1 MSTIPVSRLKVH
13 PLRGM
18 DQRWRAKPS
27 SAEEIRDM
35 TWVEQDGWKDGPGY
49 RTVVHSYYTSGSQ
62 IEQQQSSTSVNA
74 FDSEGA
80 VTSLHWFSQ
89 HNGAVQWTIWE
100 TAAGELKYFNGSKA
114 PTSVFNLVEDRDGN
128 AFNGTDRVRTY
139 TSSPHVKTQSF
150 TYGGRLYLING
161 KDEPVVFD
169 GRKADP
175 CGFGLSAG
183 MPAAAVPDKTAG
195 DDPIMTQDS
204 RIGLGVL
211 DGGEDD
217 TQGYRYKVTFVNER
231 GQESPASFRSES
243 IEFANTTGMNHVGM
257 IKIPIGPKNCVARR
271 IYRTLNLYIGGELV
285 TGYGS
290 DTRTSADEYYF
301 HSEVQDNV
309 TNVVTDVIPDALLG
323 SVLDETQ
330 LGLWPFNAS
339 IGAVFKNTVFL
350 SGMTGNEVR
359 FSRPLNPEVFP
370 DGNLF
375 QIGDSV
381 SGPVTAMYP
390 TKNALVVFKQLGIY
404 LIKGDPSTG
413 FHAQTLT
420 LDSGCAAPDSIK
432 EIPGLGLAFLSEA
445 GVFLLEGAL
454 TNTGNPT
461 RVVKLS
467 SYLPE
472 LFERVNRSA
481 IVNASSAIDRK
492 RGEYILSLPT
502 ISEPNPSM
510 ILKYHYNIGEWSTS
524 DNWPISCM
532 ISTGDH
538 RSYVIFGSHDTTNL
552 PGLHVVSS
560 GWESKGG
567 VHNIEPLYT
576 STHMDFGH
584 VYSSIHPLRFLVYSI
599 GYGNNDIKC
608 NFKVNRQLDSIYAI
622 DKSHDQRYPLDDLP
636 LYGEIKFG
644 GFINGDTARFSEHR
658 PVVVRFDVSASHKGP
673 VHELQVTYAPE
684 KRRITLLSYEVDLKA
699 GIQRTPAPMTLT
711 YGGTGSKR

>member
-1 MSTIPVSRLKVH
+1 
-13 PLRGM
+13 M
-18 DQRWRAKPS
+18 DQRWRAKPT
-27 SAEEIRDM
+27 SAEEIQDM

-62 IEQQQSSTSVNA
+62 QEHQQSSTLVNA

-100 TAAGELKYFNGSKA
+100 TADGELKYFNGSKA
-114 PTSVFNLVEDRDGN
+114 PTSIYSYVEDRDGN
-128 AFNGTDRVRTY
+128 AFNGTDRTRTY
-139 TSSPHVKTQSF
+139 TSTPSVRTQSY
-150 TYGGRLYLING
+150 TYGGRIYLVNG
-161 KDEPVVFD
+161 KDEAVVFD

-175 CGFGLSAG
+175 CGFGMHAGSAN
-183 MPAAAVPDKTAG
+183 PDVLDKTEG
-195 DDPIMTQDS
+195 DDPIMTSDS

-211 DGGEDD
+211 DDGSDD
-217 TQGYRYKVTFVNER
+217 DQGYRYKVTFVNER
-231 GQESPASFRSES
+231 GQESPASFRSEAVK
-243 IEFANTTGMNHVGM
+243 FTNTQTMNNVAAV
-257 IKIPIGPKNCVARR
+257 KIPLGPSNCVARR
-271 IYRTLNLYIGGELV
+271 IYRTLNLYVGGELV
-285 TGYGS
+285 TGYGQ

-301 HSEVQDNV
+301 HSEIQDNITEV
-309 TNVVTDVIPDALLG
+309 FTDVTPDALLG
-323 SVLDETQ
+323 TVLDEQQ
-330 LGLWPFNAS
+330 LGAWPFNATL
-339 IGAVFKNTVFL
+339 GAVFKNTVFL
-350 SGMTGNEVR
+350 SGMTNNEVR
-359 FSRPLNPEVFP
+359 FSRPLHPEVFP

-381 SGPVTAMYP
+381 SGPITAMYP
-390 TKNALVVFKQLGIY
+390 TKNALVIFKQMGIY
-404 LIKGDPSTG
+404 LIKGDPMSG

-420 LDSGCAAPDSIK
+420 LDAGCSAPDSLR
-432 EIPGLGLAFLSEA
+432 ELPGLGLAFLSES

-467 SYLPE
+467 SYLPDM
-472 LFERVNRSA
+472 FERVNRSA
-481 IVNASSAIDRK
+481 IVKASSAIDRK
-492 RGEYILSLPT
+492 RGEYILALPT

-524 DNWPISCM
+524 KNWPINCM

-538 RSYVIFGSHDTTNL
+538 RSYVIFGSHDTTNM

-560 GWESKGG
+560 GWKDKAG
-567 VHNIEPLYT
+567 VYNINPSYT

-584 VYSSIHPLRFLVYSI
+584 VYSSVHPLRFLVYAI

-622 DKSHDQRYPLDDLP
+622 DKSHDQRYSMDDLP

-644 GFINGDTARFSEHR
+644 GFINGVEARFSEHR

-673 VHELQVTYAPE
+673 VHELQVTYASE
-684 KRRITLLSYEVDLKA
+684 KRRIALLSYEVDLKA
-699 GIQRTPAPMTLT
+699 GMRHTPAPMTLT